1 MSLIDSLFGAGA
13 ANSMLGRTDVQ
24 NQIDNQFD
32 SAYNTYVA
40 QQAFGNQPA
49 AQQASAFNQK
59 LNNWNKNPFAQS
71 SQWTF
76 AGKPCTITEF
86 ADLIWPGEHEDKLV
100 FLLTHSGP
108 EIK

>member
-1 MSLIDSLFGAGA
+1 MSLIDSLFGPGA
-13 ANSMLGRTDVQ
+13 AGSMLSRTDMD
-24 NQIDNQFD
+24 QIDNQFD
-32 SAYNTYVA
+32 SVYNTYVA

-59 LNNWNKNPFAQS
+59 LNNWNRNPFAQTAV
-71 SQWTF
+71 WMF
-76 AGKPCTITEF
+76 AGKSCTITEF